1 MVELGKISTLR
12 VTKVMESGVTLDG
25 EALGEIF
32 LPGKEAPARCRAND
46 SVQVFLYID
55 SKAGMI
61 VTTKMPKAEAG
72 QFALLKV
79 LTSNSYGAFLDWGL
93 EQDLRVSV
101 REQNKPMKKGQS
113 YVVFIYNDKNNHIAA
128 SSRLDKFSENQP
140 VHFTEGQQVDL
151 VIGEMTSL
159 GYTAIINHT
168 HLGVLYKNELFQILQ
183 QGQEIKG
190 FIKKIREDSKI
201 DLSLHKSGAKA
212 TDDLSKR
219 ILNVLKNSGGSLE
232 ISDKSSPETIYGLF
246 SVSKKRYKN
255 AIGALYKKRMITIE
269 EQGIK
274 LIREPGEKPPENLKP
289 GSGQP
294 VRRRKIVKK

>member
-1 MVELGKISTLR
+1 M
-12 VTKVMESGVTLDG
+12 
-25 EALGEIF
+25 
-32 LPGKEAPARCRAND
+32 
-46 SVQVFLYID
+46 
-55 SKAGMI
+55 
-61 VTTKMPKAEAG
+61 
-72 QFALLKV
+72 
-79 LTSNSYGAFLDWGL
+79 
-93 EQDLRVSV
+93 
-101 REQNKPMKKGQS
+101 
-113 YVVFIYNDKNNHIAA
+113 
-128 SSRLDKFSENQP
+128 
-140 VHFTEGQQVDL
+140 
-151 VIGEMTSL
+151 
-159 GYTAIINHT
+159 
-168 HLGVLYKNELFQILQ
+168 GVLYKNELFQILQ

-190 FIKKIREDSKI
+190 FIKKIREDGKI

-294 VRRRKIVKK
+294 LRRRKIVKK

>member
-1 MVELGKISTLR
+1 MVEFGKINTLK

-25 EALGEIF
+25 GTLGEIF
-32 LPGKEAPARCRAND
+32 LPGKEAPARCRVND
-46 SVQVFLYID
+46 SVEVFLYID

-61 VTTKMPKAEAG
+61 VTTKRPKAVAG

-79 LTSNSYGAFLDWGL
+79 LTSNSYGAFLEWGL

-101 REQNKPMKKGQS
+101 REQNKPMKQGQA
-113 YVVFIYNDKNNHIAA
+113 YVVFIYNDKNNQLTA
-128 SSRLDKFSENQP
+128 SSRLDKFSGEQP

-190 FIKKIREDSKI
+190 FIKKIREDGKI
-201 DLSLHKSGAKA
+201 DLSLHKSAAKA

-219 ILNVLKNSGGSLE
+219 ILSVLKDRGGSLGV
-232 ISDKSSPETIYGLF
+232 SDKSSPETISRLF
-246 SVSKKRYKN
+246 GVSKKRYKN

-274 LIREPGEKPPENLKP
+274 LIREPGEKPPEDLKRGLKRP
-289 GSGQP
+289 A
-294 VRRRKIVKK
+294 RRKRVEK